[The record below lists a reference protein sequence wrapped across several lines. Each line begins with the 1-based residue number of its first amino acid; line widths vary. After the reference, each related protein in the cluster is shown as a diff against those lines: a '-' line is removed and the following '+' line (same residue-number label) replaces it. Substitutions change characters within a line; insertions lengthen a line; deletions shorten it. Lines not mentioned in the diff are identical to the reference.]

1 MTEKLIIPEKIIK
14 KIEGRAIPK
23 PGNNQNTDDMVYG
36 GQLNLISFKGYGK
49 YLYAEERKNNPTH
62 PLNDSKYSGAK
73 ILIGGENFGCG
84 SSREHAPQAFLDYG
98 IKALIAADYAGIFQ
112 SNCAAT
118 GLVAVTV
125 PKPDLNELIG
135 LVKAYSGME
144 FNIDLESKLIT
155 GRYHDLT
162 SETNFDIPDNVRES
176 FLTGTWDALGILR
189 SNPEDVKN
197 TMDKIPYFKFK

>member
-14 KIEGRAIPK
+14 CVRGRAIPK
-23 PGNNQNTDDMVYG
+23 PENNQNTDDMVYG

-62 PLNDSKYSGAK
+62 PLNDPKYSGAK

-118 GLVAVTV
+118 GLVAVTMEKGYV
-125 PKPDLNELIG
+125 KDLANI
-135 LVKAYSGME
+135 VKENPSME
-144 FNIDLESKLIT
+144 IEIDLEKKLISYKPH
-155 GRYHDLT
+155 GAYQIGL
-162 SETNFDIPDNVRES
+162 DIPDNVRES
-176 FLTGTWDALGILR
+176 FLNGTWDALGILR
-189 SNPEDVKN
+189 SNPEDVKKA
-197 TMDKIPYFKFK
+197 MDKIPYFKFK